1 MQITSFRVQK
11 YRNIQ
16 DSGWVRLGNL
26 TAIVGKNESGKT
38 ALLRALHKFNPFR
51 PEPYSMD
58 REWPRGQR
66 RERDPQQVVCSV
78 QFKLSKEEKE
88 ELTKLTGSE
97 IADDIV
103 TVVKN
108 YAGQFEIE
116 QSEKLF
122 PDKLHPND
130 IDKICELLPIPSGPV
145 GENYLEVSRNCSEEA
160 KRLAYEGRFSE
171 LAALREKQRQTLTAS
186 FTPGNPQPQHQHESQ
201 HLGAYMAALGEV
213 ETKLKQAPS
222 IQEKAHEFVISKIPT
237 FIYMD
242 EYRAFTGSAQ
252 LDQVLQRMGRNNLT
266 EEDKTLLMILNLSG
280 LTLEEEVTKGNSA
293 DREQRQYDLDDASV
307 SLTNLIEG
315 RWQQRKYEV
324 QFRADGQHFYT
335 MVKDDR
341 PGSGLIPLEERS
353 KGFQWFFSFDL
364 LLMHESRGTFEG
376 CVILLDEPGLHLHP
390 DAQTDFLRRLEA
402 YAQGNALVYSTHLP
416 FMLDLREPDRIRI
429 ISEREDGTAYVT
441 EDLTLGKP
449 EEKLTL
455 QAALGMKGRQSYLVA
470 QRNLVV
476 EGVDDYM
483 VITELSNLMWR
494 SGLGGL
500 PEDIIVTAAG
510 GASEAV
516 YISTF
521 MIGQELEVVS
531 VFDSD
536 DAGRTAEE
544 KLRKKWLTLYKG
556 ATAGTILLAEAVGLS
571 RDIDFAIED
580 IFPESYYLEK
590 VKEVYGKQIAAGG
603 KGALKLQ
610 GDGLLCDRVESALK
624 DYGVEHFN
632 KGSVAKRIRTSIRQ
646 MKSLDDLPADA
657 KDRGQKVITAIV
669 SKYQSKD

>member
-38 ALLRALHKFNPFR
+38 ALLRALHKFNPFL
-51 PEPYSMD
+51 PEPYSTD

-66 RERDPQQVVCSV
+66 RERDPQQPVCSV
-78 QFKLSKEEKE
+78 RFQLSNEEKE
-88 ELTKLTGSE
+88 ELTKLTGAK
-97 IADDIV
+97 ITDDFA

-130 IDKICELLPIPSGPV
+130 IDKICELLPVPSTPV
-145 GENYLEVSRNCSEEA
+145 GDKYLEAARSSSEEA

-171 LAALREKQRQTLTAS
+171 LAALREKQRQILTAS
-186 FTPGNPQPQHQHESQ
+186 FTPGNPQPQHQHENQ
-201 HLGAYMAALGEV
+201 HLAAYTTALSEV

-222 IQEKAHEFVISKIPT
+222 IQKKAHEFVISKIPT

-252 LDQVLQRMGRNNLT
+252 LDQVFQRKVKNNLN

-280 LTLEEEVTKGNSA
+280 LALEEEVTKGNST

-307 SLTNLIEG
+307 SLTRLIEG
-315 RWQQRKYEV
+315 RWRTRKYEV

-390 DAQTDFLRRLEA
+390 DAQTDFLKRLEA
-402 YAQGNALVYSTHLP
+402 YAQGNTLIYSTHLP

-429 ISEREDGTAYVT
+429 ISERSDGTAYVT
-441 EDLTLGKP
+441 EDLTLGKS

-483 VITELSNLMWR
+483 VLTELSNLMWR
-494 SGLGGL
+494 SGMTGL

-556 ATAGTILLAEAVGLS
+556 ATAGTILLAEAVGLD
-571 RDIDFAIED
+571 RNIDFSIED

-590 VKEVYGKQIAAGG
+590 VKEVYGKQIVAAG
-603 KGALKLQ
+603 KGDLKLQ
-610 GDGLLCDRVESALK
+610 GGGLLCDRVERALK
-624 DYGVEHFN
+624 DYGIEQFN
-632 KGSVAKRIRTSIRQ
+632 KGSVAKRIRAAIRQ

-657 KDRGQKVITAIV
+657 QGKVKKVILSIV
-669 SKYQSKD
+669 NKYKY

>member
-51 PEPYSMD
+51 PEPYSMN

-66 RERDPQQVVCSV
+66 RERDQGQVVCSV
-78 QFKLSKEEKE
+78 RFELSEDEKN
-88 ELTKLTGSE
+88 ELAHLTGAE
-97 IADDIV
+97 ITDGFV
-103 TVVKN
+103 TVIKN

-116 QSEKLF
+116 KFEKLF

-130 IDKICELLPIPSGPV
+130 IDKICELLPEATTLV
-145 GENYLEVSRNCSEEA
+145 GEKYLEAAQSASEET

-171 LAALREKQRQTLTAS
+171 LAALREKQHQILTAS
-186 FTPGNPQPQHQHESQ
+186 FTPGNTEPQHQHESQ
-201 HLGAYMAALGEV
+201 HLAAYMAALSDIEA
-213 ETKLKQAPS
+213 KLNQAPS
-222 IQEKAHEFVISKIPT
+222 IQQKAHEYIISKIPT

-252 LDQVLQRMGRNNLT
+252 LDQVHQRKGRNSLN

-280 LTLEEEVTKGNSA
+280 LSLEEEVSKGNSA

-402 YAQGNALVYSTHLP
+402 YAQRNTLVYSTHLP

-441 EDLTLGKP
+441 EDLTLGNP

-455 QAALGMKGRQSYLVA
+455 QAALGMKGRQSYLVS

-483 VITELSNLMWR
+483 VLTELSNLMWR
-494 SGLGGL
+494 SGASGF

-536 DAGRTAEE
+536 DAGRIAEE

-556 ATAGTILLAEAVGLS
+556 ATAGTILLAEAVGLG
-571 RDIDFAIED
+571 RNIDFAIED
-580 IFPESYYLEK
+580 IFPEDYYLEK
-590 VKEVYGKQIAAGG
+590 VKEVYGKQIASAS
-603 KGALKLQ
+603 KGEIKLQ
-610 GDGLLCDRVESALK
+610 GGGLLCDRVERALK
-624 DYGVEHFN
+624 DYGINQFN
-632 KGSVAKRIRTSIRQ
+632 KGSVAKRIRSSIRQ

-657 KDRGQKVITAIV
+657 KDKAIKVISTIV
-669 SKYQSKD
+669 GKYKS